1 MSQIGKLLETKGT
14 DIWSAH
20 PDDSVFNAIKVMDE
34 KGAGA
39 LVVLLDGKLIGIVSE
54 RDCARK
60 VILKKLPAEET
71 KIKDI
76 MTRDV
81 FYTHPAQTV
90 DECLAVMTER
100 RIRHLPVLD
109 NNQILGVISLGDLVK
124 EVIAEQQFKIE
135 NLEHSIS
142 WGESY

>member
-1 MSQIGKLLETKGT
+1 MSQIGKLLETKGA
-14 DIWSAH
+14 DIWSVH
-20 PDDSVFNAIKVMDE
+20 PDDSVFKAIEIMDA

-39 LVVLLDGKLIGIVSE
+39 LVVILDEKLIGVVSE

-60 VILKKLPAEET
+60 VILKKLPADAT
-71 KIKDI
+71 KVKEI

-90 DECLAVMTER
+90 DECLAVMTKR
-100 RIRHLPVLD
+100 GIRHLPVLD
-109 NNQILGVISLGDLVK
+109 NNQLLGVISLGDLVK
-124 EVIAEQQFKIE
+124 EVIAEQQFKID
-135 NLEHSIS
+135 NLEHTIS

>member
-14 DIWSAH
+14 DIWSVH
-20 PDDSVFNAIKVMDE
+20 PDDSVFKAIEIMDA

-39 LVVLLDGKLIGIVSE
+39 LVVLLDGKLIGIISE

-60 VILKKLPAEET
+60 VILKKLPADET
-71 KIKDI
+71 RVKDI

-81 FYTHPAQTV
+81 FYTNPTQTV
-90 DECLAVMTER
+90 DECLAVMTQR

-109 NNQILGVISLGDLVK
+109 NSSLLGVISLGDLVK
-124 EVIAEQQFKIE
+124 EVIAEQKFKIE
-135 NLEHSIS
+135 NLEHTIS

>member
-1 MSQIGKLLETKGT
+1 MSQIGKLLESKGT
-14 DIWSAH
+14 DIWSVH
-20 PDDSVFNAIKVMDE
+20 PDDCVFKAIEIMDE

-39 LVVLLDGKLIGIVSE
+39 LVVLLEGKLIGIVSE

-60 VILKKLPAEET
+60 VILQKLPAEDT
-71 KIKDI
+71 KVKDI

-81 FYTHPAQTV
+81 FYTKPTQTV
-90 DECLAVMTER
+90 DECLAVMTQH

-109 NNQILGVISLGDLVK
+109 NNNLLGVISLGDLVK
-124 EVIAEQQFKIE
+124 EVIAEQKFKID
-135 NLEHSIS
+135 NLEHTIS